1 VENQL
6 VVNAWDYF
14 WAPKMCTKKKKK
26 CTGERKA
33 SLVNGVGEIHM
44 QTIET

>member
-1 VENQL
+1 MGL
-6 VVNAWDYF
+6 F
-14 WAPKMCTKKKKK
+14 LGTKNVHQKKKK